1 MIAGNPFL
9 GWWNMRL
16 KNILLVVSD
25 VEQSK
30 KFYHDLFDLQVI
42 NDNKDYVMMSEG
54 LVLQGQKT
62 WEQLIDSNTV
72 IGNASELF
80 FVENDFDAFLLKIKN
95 IVEEQSINV
104 RNNSWGKRIVMLEDP
119 DGHLIEVAEA

>member
-1 MIAGNPFL
+1 
-9 GWWNMRL
+9 MRL

-25 VEQSK
+25 AEQSK
-30 KFYHDLFDLQVI
+30 KFYHDLFGLQVI
-42 NDNKDYVMMSEG
+42 NDNEDYVMMSEG
-54 LVLQGQKT
+54 LVLQEQKI

-80 FVENDFDAFLLKIKN
+80 FVENDLDAFLRKIKN

>member
-1 MIAGNPFL
+1 
-9 GWWNMRL
+9 MRL

-25 VEQSK
+25 VERSK
-30 KFYHDLFDLQVI
+30 AFYHEYFGLQVI
-42 NDNKDYVMMSEG
+42 NDNDNYVMMSEG
-54 LVLQGQKT
+54 LVLQEQKT

-80 FVENDFDAFLLKIKN
+80 FVETDFDAFLISIKEYLKKTN
-95 IVEEQSINV
+95 QTSRVKL
-104 RNNSWGKRIVMLEDP
+104 NSWDKKVIMFQDP

>member
-1 MIAGNPFL
+1 
-9 GWWNMRL
+9 MRL

-30 KFYHDLFDLQVI
+30 KFYHDLFGLQVI
-42 NDNKDYVMMSEG
+42 NDNVDYVMMSEG
-54 LVLQGQKT
+54 LVLQEQKT

-95 IVEEQSINV
+95 VVEEQSINV
-104 RNNSWGKRIVMLEDP
+104 RENFWGKRVVMLKDP
-119 DGHLIEVAEA
+119 DGHLIEVSEA